1 MSRLGPVRPVEAPAL
16 SRGATPASTLAPRI
30 ALLAALALAV
40 AAVGVLGRGGPP
52 LDADFAALLGFMA
65 ITKAGIALGA
75 AVLVW
80 WRLGHPL
87 RGGTAGAVIAAS
99 ATALAG
105 PVLMLANP
113 EALHLGAVLHY
124 GGLGALAGLAWRDR
138 AAIGALLAQAVAR
151 RRAGG

>member
-16 SRGATPASTLAPRI
+16 SRRPAPARAPRL
-30 ALLAALALAV
+30 ALLAALGLAV

-65 ITKAGIALGA
+65 ATKAGIALGA
-75 AVLVW
+75 AALVW

-87 RGGTAGAVIAAS
+87 RGGLATGLIAAS
-99 ATALAG
+99 AAALAG
-105 PVLMLANP
+105 PVLMLLNP
-113 EALHLGAVLHY
+113 EVLHLGAVLHY
-124 GGLGALAGLAWRDR
+124 GGLGALALLAWLDR
-138 AAIGALLAQAVAR
+138 AAIGALLSQAVAR